1 MKKTTLFAAVLLVAV
16 AAILPAPAFAAEDA
30 AEARQLVIDSG
41 TALDHFVADPDMGW
55 FRDHAKEAKGLFI
68 CSKIVKAG
76 FILGGSGG
84 RCVFVAKGDHG
95 WAGPAF
101 YTMGTASIGFQ
112 AGVDV
117 AEIIMLAMNQKAVDS
132 LMSGEFKAG
141 AGASVAAGPVGAGT
155 GAATSDFIVY
165 SRNKGVYGGVDVNG
179 SVIKP
184 TEDFN
189 KAYYGK
195 PVSAIDIIAKGSVH
209 NPQANDP
216 LMSRVEK
223 LYGSG
228 KK

>member
-1 MKKTTLFAAVLLVAV
+1 MKRTFWAAAILIAV
-16 AAILPAPAFAAEDA
+16 AAVALPPALRAADDA
-30 AEARQLVIDSG
+30 AEARQLVVDSG
-41 TALDHFVADPDMGW
+41 VALDHFAADPDMGW
-55 FRDHAKEAKGLFI
+55 FREHAKDAKGFFI

-95 WAGPAF
+95 WNGPAF

-117 AEIIMLAMNQKAVDS
+117 AEIIMLAMNQKAIDS
-132 LMSGEFKAG
+132 LMSSEFKAG
-141 AGASVAAGPVGAGT
+141 AGASVAVGPTGAGT
-155 GAATSDFIVY
+155 GAATTDFVVY

-184 TEDFN
+184 TADFN
-189 KAYYGK
+189 RAYYGK
-195 PVSAIDIIAKGSVH
+195 DVSAIDIIAKGSVH
-209 NPQANDP
+209 NPHAHDP
-216 LMSRVEK
+216 LMARVEK

-228 KK
+228 K

>member
-1 MKKTTLFAAVLLVAV
+1 MKRGTLFAALLLVAV
-16 AAILPAPAFAAEDA
+16 AAVLPPSARAADDA
-30 AEARQLVIDSG
+30 AEAAKLVADS
-41 TALDHFVADPDMGW
+41 AESLDHFVADPDMGW
-55 FRDHAKEAKGLFI
+55 FRDHAKDAKGMFI

-95 WAGPAF
+95 WNGPAF

-155 GAATSDFIVY
+155 GAATTDFVVY

-184 TEDFN
+184 TADFN
-189 KAYYGK
+189 RAYYGK
-195 PVSAIDIIAKGSVH
+195 AVSPIDIIAKGSVH
-209 NPQANDP
+209 NPQGAD
-216 LMSRVEK
+216 LLAKVGK
-223 LYGSG
+223 LYGA
-228 KK
+228 K

>member
-16 AAILPAPAFAAEDA
+16 AAILPTSAFAADDA

-55 FRDHAKEAKGLFI
+55 FRDHAKEARGLFI